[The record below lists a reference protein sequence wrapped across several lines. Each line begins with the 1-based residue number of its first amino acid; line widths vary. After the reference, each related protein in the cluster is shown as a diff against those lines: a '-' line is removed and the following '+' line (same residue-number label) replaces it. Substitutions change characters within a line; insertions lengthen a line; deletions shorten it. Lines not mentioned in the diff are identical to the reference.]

1 MSDITITY
9 VVLGAVVVLFV
20 WGIVPVDL
28 VAMGA
33 ALSLWAT
40 GVTEL
45 NQALG
50 GFGDPTVAFIAA
62 LFVVSE
68 GLDASGLTTWVGQE
82 LVRRTGS
89 DARRLT
95 LLTMIPVAGMSALI
109 TINGAVAAL
118 LPVVVVLAVR
128 LRRPPSKMLLP
139 LAFGAHAGQ
148 LLTLSGSPVNVIVS
162 DAAVTGGE
170 PAFSYFSY
178 AIVGLPLV
186 VGTILIV
193 LFFGDRLLGADP
205 GLDAVRPQ
213 PARSHAAQ
221 RLPARRPLAGPQP
234 ARRIDVDRHGHPRS
248 RARRVSRRLR
258 DRSPREAR
266 CGRRRAASGRRRAG
280 AARARRRGD
289 AAGHRDDLEPE
300 GDTTVD
306 DVKPTLFRS
315 DQGAAEVIVPPRSSL
330 VGTVAYPGMVTDS
343 GDLVVLAVQRYGRDL
358 DYHATLAAGDMLL
371 LEGTWSALDR
381 HLDDASVLTVHDP
394 SVVRRQTAPLGPNAR
409 WTMLI
414 LGAMIVLLAFS
425 LVPAAVAA
433 LLAAGALILTRVVIE
448 DAYRSISWT
457 TVILVG
463 AMIPMSGAMVQ
474 TGAAEQL
481 ADGLVAVV
489 GDHGSYLLLVAVFVL
504 TAVLGQLI
512 SNTATALI
520 VIPIAISAAA
530 QVGVSPRPVLMT
542 VVVAAAA
549 SFLTPVAMPVNLMVM
564 EPAGYRFT
572 DYWKLG
578 LPLMVLFLVVS
589 VAVIP
594 LAWPFSP

>member
-40 GVTEL
+40 GVLEL

-82 LVRRTGS
+82 LVRRTGT

-95 LLTMIPVAGMSALI
+95 LLTMIIVAGMSALI

-128 LRRPPSKMLLP
+128 LAARRRRCCCRSPSGPMR
-139 LAFGAHAGQ
+139 AAADVVRIAGQ
-148 LLTLSGSPVNVIVS
+148 RDRLRRRRHRRRAGVQLLLVRDRGP
-162 DAAVTGGE
+162 AARGRDD
-170 PAFSYFSY
+170 PDRA
-178 AIVGLPLV
+178 L
-186 VGTILIV
+186 
-193 LFFGDRLLGADP
+193 FGDRLLPVRIPASMPSDLSQHARTLLNDYL
-205 GLDAVRPQ
+205 LD
-213 PARSHAAQ
+213 
-221 RLPARRPLAGPQP
+221 G
-234 ARRIDVDRHGHPRS
+234 RS
-248 RARRVSRRLR
+248 RALSLR
-258 DRSPREAR
+258 AGSTSSARPSPISGSTRIPAFR
-266 CGRRRAASGRRRAG
+266 IARRAKRGAG
-280 AARARRRGD
+280 VGAPLQAGDVLVLRGPD
-289 AAGHRDDLEPE
+289 AEVTRLATAYDLEPE

-306 DVKPTLFRS
+306 DVEPTLFRS
-315 DQGAAEVIVPPRSSL
+315 DQGAAEVIVLPRSSL

-371 LEGTWSALDR
+371 LEGTWARSIAI
-381 HLDDASVLTVHDP
+381 SMTQVLTVHDP

-433 LLAAGALILTRVVIE
+433 LLAAGALILTRVVSVE
-448 DAYRSISWT
+448 DATGSSRGRPSSW
-457 TVILVG
+457 
-463 AMIPMSGAMVQ
+463 SG
-474 TGAAEQL
+474 
-481 ADGLVAVV
+481 
-489 GDHGSYLLLVAVFVL
+489 
-504 TAVLGQLI
+504 
-512 SNTATALI
+512 
-520 VIPIAISAAA
+520 
-530 QVGVSPRPVLMT
+530 R
-542 VVVAAAA
+542 
-549 SFLTPVAMPVNLMVM
+549 
-564 EPAGYRFT
+564 
-572 DYWKLG
+572 
-578 LPLMVLFLVVS
+578 
-589 VAVIP
+589 
-594 LAWPFSP
+594 